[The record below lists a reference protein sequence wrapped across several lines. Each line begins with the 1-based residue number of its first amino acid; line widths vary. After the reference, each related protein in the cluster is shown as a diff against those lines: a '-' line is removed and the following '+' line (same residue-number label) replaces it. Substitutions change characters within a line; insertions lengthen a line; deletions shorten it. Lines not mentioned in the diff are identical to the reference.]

1 MAWVQLIVFCAVLLA
16 IVPLLGGYIARV
28 FTYEARRPQTWK
40 QYAVSLITFSVLS
53 WLFLY
58 LVLRARMPWDLSF
71 NTTSSFVTNTNWQY
85 YAGETT
91 LTGFIQMVGLAVQN
105 FVSAAVG
112 LVVAIVLI
120 RGIAGRPLGNFFEDL
135 TRAVVRILLPISFVG
150 ALILASQGVV
160 QSLDLPVAS
169 QEIIK
174 VLGTNGGGFF
184 NVNSAMPF
192 ENPNG
197 LTNVLEMLAM
207 LAIPASLTFTY
218 GRMVGSARQGWTI
231 FGVMFA
237 IFLAGVVVVYLA
249 ELQATPAQQAAGL
262 TGANLEGKELRF
274 GTGGSALW
282 TVVTTATSTGAVNAA
297 FESLT
302 GIGGLVPM
310 VNLAFGESI
319 FGGVGT
325 GLYTMLLY
333 VLLAVFIGGL
343 MVGRTPEFLGKK
355 LEGREIKLIV
365 LALLVTPLAVL
376 VTTSI
381 AISTDYGQ
389 ASIYA
394 AGPQGFSESL
404 YAYMSQANNNGSA
417 FAGYT
422 GVTFADLLGGLTML
436 IGRFAPIVLTLAVA
450 GALATKRVA
459 PAGLGTMRTDTPTF
473 AGLITA
479 TVVIVG
485 ALTFLPALLLG
496 PVVQGLTT
504 QLF

>member
-1 MAWVQLIVFCAVLLA
+1 MLVFSAVGWVLLFG
-16 IVPLLGGYIARV
+16 ILL
-28 FTYEARRPQTWK
+28 T
-40 QYAVSLITFSVLS
+40 
-53 WLFLY
+53 
-58 LVLRARMPWDLSF
+58 RMPWDLAF
-71 NTTSSFVTNTNWQY
+71 NTASSFVTNTNWQY

-105 FVSAAVG
+105 FLSAAVG
-112 LVVAIVLI
+112 LVVAIALI

-135 TRAVVRILLPISFVG
+135 ARAVLRVLLPISVVG
-150 ALILASQGVV
+150 ALVLASQGVV

-197 LTNVLEMLAM
+197 LTNFLEMLAM
-207 LAIPASLTFTY
+207 LAIPAALTFTY
-218 GRMVGSARQGWTI
+218 GRMVGSPRQGWAI
-231 FGVMFA
+231 FGVMATLFA
-237 IFLAGVVVVYLA
+237 IGVAVVYLA
-249 ELQATPAQQAAGL
+249 ELHATPAQQAAGL
-262 TGANLEGKELRF
+262 SGPNLEGKELRF
-274 GTGGSALW
+274 GTNGTALW
-282 TVVTTATSTGAVNAA
+282 TVITTATSSGAVNAA
-297 FESLT
+297 LESLT
-302 GIGGLVPM
+302 GIGGLIPM
-310 VNLAFGESI
+310 VNMAFGESV

-325 GLYTMLLY
+325 GLYTMLFY

-343 MVGRTPEFLGKK
+343 MVGRTPEYLGKK
-355 LEGREIKLIV
+355 LEAREIKLIV
-365 LALLVTPLAVL
+365 LSLLVSPLLVL
-376 VTTSI
+376 VATGI
-381 AISTDYGQ
+381 AVATDYGQ

-404 YAYMSQANNNGSA
+404 YAYLSQANNNGSA

-422 GVTFADLLGGLTML
+422 GVTFADVLGGVVML

-450 GALATKRVA
+450 GALLDKRVA

-473 AGLITA
+473 AGLTLG